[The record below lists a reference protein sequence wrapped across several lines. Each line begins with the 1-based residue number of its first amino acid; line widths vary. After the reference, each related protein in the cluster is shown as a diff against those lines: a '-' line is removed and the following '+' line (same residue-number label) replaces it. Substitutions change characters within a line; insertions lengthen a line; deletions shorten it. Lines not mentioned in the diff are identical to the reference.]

1 MTPHAVGKVFSEVID
16 DMENGVFDFTV
27 DGKCSRCGSCCS
39 RYLPLSRSEIRDIKR
54 YVEKKHIQRQIHIG
68 APLATPAAL
77 DMTCPFLDMTNP
89 SETKC
94 AIYKCRPAICRKFLC
109 SQPPSQIKE
118 NKEQFWKDRR
128 PCDMVEVFFNGR

>member
-1 MTPHAVGKVFSEVID
+1 MTPHAVGNVFSEVID

-27 DGKCSRCGSCCS
+27 NGKCSRCGSCCS

-68 APLATPAAL
+68 VPTAKPIL
-77 DMTCPFLDMTNP
+77 DLVCPFLKMNVDGGTECMAYP
-89 SETKC
+89 V
-94 AIYKCRPAICRKFLC
+94 RPHICRAFKC
-109 SQPPSQIKE
+109 NQPPSKIKE